1 MFIICLLL
9 YYIIKEKILILFLNI
24 KSLKRVNKKS
34 NEKKMKFKK
43 FHEICCI
50 NINEFYRI
58 FISFFTFSK

>member
-1 MFIICLLL
+1 MSFIIL
-9 YYIIKEKILILFLNI
+9 YNKKKILILFLNI

>member
-34 NEKKMKFKK
+34 NEKKN
-43 FHEICCI
+43 EI
-50 NINEFYRI
+50 
-58 FISFFTFSK
+58 